1 VRGFASPFRLYSL
14 KKSFRI
20 VLIKPSHYDDAGY
33 VIRWQLSSIPSNS
46 LACLYAITEK
56 VRLSGLLGDEIDL
69 VIDVYDETNQKIPI
83 EKILK
88 RFKTPEVRGMICMV
102 GVQSNQFP
110 RAVDLAQPFLDR
122 SIPVLIGGFHVSGC
136 LAMLDKL
143 PDDLSGAMRDG
154 ITLVAG
160 EVEATWGNIL
170 QDALQG
176 DLKPL
181 YNFLD
186 DLPALQE
193 QSAPILP
200 AKVISRYVGSLATFD
215 AGRGCPFTC
224 SFCTIINVQGRKS
237 RFRTADDVEAIVREN
252 WKNGIRRY
260 FVTDDDFA
268 RNRNW
273 ESIFD
278 RLIHLRENEGMNIN
292 MILQVDTACH
302 RIPRFIQKAGKAGCH
317 KVFIGLEN
325 INAAA
330 LKSTGKKQN
339 HVAQYRKMLQDW
351 RQAGVLIT
359 AGYIIGFPDDT
370 HDSVMRDIETIKREL
385 PIDLLEFFM
394 LTPLPGSED
403 HRALV
408 KAGVWLEPD
417 MNKYDLEYPCTE
429 HPLMSSEEWRQT
441 YMDAWHSYYGDENV
455 ERLFRRR
462 LADGNS
468 LRRLQEQVMW
478 FYGSILFEKLH
489 PLQSGILRRKSR
501 SERRP
506 GFPVENVV
514 RFYTR
519 RFFDI
524 TSTAIGLLRL
534 HLKLN
539 KMRKRIQNDPEGK
552 AYCDIATTPVSE
564 TLPVSD
570 EKFVTISGT

>member
-1 VRGFASPFRLYSL
+1 M
-14 KKSFRI
+14 KNQFRI

-33 VIRWQLSSIPSNS
+33 VIRWHLSSIPSNS
-46 LACLYAITEK
+46 LACLYAITEQ
-56 VRLSGLLGDEIDL
+56 VRLSGALGEAVDL
-69 VIDVYDETNQKIPI
+69 VIDVYDETNQKIPLS
-83 EKILK
+83 KILK
-88 RFKTPEVRGMICMV
+88 QFQAPDVQGIICMV
-102 GVQSNQFP
+102 GVQTNQFP
-110 RAVDLAQPFLDR
+110 RAVDLSRPFLAKN
-122 SIPVLIGGFHVSGC
+122 IPVLIGGFHVGGC
-136 LAMLDKL
+136 LSMLEKI
-143 PDDLSGAMRDG
+143 PDDLSEAMNDG

-160 EVEATWGNIL
+160 EVEQTWGDIL
-170 QDALQG
+170 KDALSG
-176 DLKPL
+176 ALKPL

-186 DLPALQE
+186 DLPGLQA

-200 AKVISRYVGSLATFD
+200 TEVVSRYVGSLATFD

-273 ESIFD
+273 EAIFD
-278 RLIHLRENEGMNIN
+278 RLIYLRENEGMNIN

-302 RIPRFIQKAGKAGCH
+302 RIPRFIQKAGRAGCH

-339 HVAQYRKMLQDW
+339 HVEQYRDMLQDW
-351 RQAGVLIT
+351 RRAGVLIT
-359 AGYIIGFPDDT
+359 AGYIVGFPNDT
-370 HDSVMRDIETIKREL
+370 KESVLRDIEVIKKEL

-403 HRALV
+403 HQTLV
-408 KAGVWLEPD
+408 KNGVQLESD
-417 MNKYDLEYPCTE
+417 MNRYDLEHPCVE
-429 HPLMSSEEWRQT
+429 HPLMSPAEWREC
-441 YMDAWHSYYGDENV
+441 YDAAWHSYYSDENV
-455 ERLFRRR
+455 AQLFKRRF
-462 LADGNS
+462 ADGNS
-468 LRRLQEQVMW
+468 VRRLQEQVMW

-506 GFPVENVV
+506 GLAKENVV
-514 RFYTR
+514 VFYLKCLLG
-519 RFFDI
+519 I
-524 TSTAIGLLRL
+524 TTTVVGLLKL
-534 HLKLN
+534 HLKLD
-539 KMRKRIQNDPEGK
+539 KMRKRIQNDPQGK
-552 AYCDIATTPVSE
+552 HYQDMATRPTCKKTEPLVNDALV
-564 TLPVSD
+564 LPLSGS
-570 EKFVTISGT
+570 SGT